1 MPQNATDTQK
11 KCRRERK
18 PTKMAAYELPDLA
31 DLFSKLSD
39 DDLVKLYQDLLQEL
53 DEIVAESKPVDPAV
67 ALQRAA
73 YEEEMVGRGM
83 QNLIRQDC

>member
-1 MPQNATDTQK
+1 
-11 KCRRERK
+11 
-18 PTKMAAYELPDLA
+18 MAAYELPDLA

-39 DDLVKLYQDLLQEL
+39 DDLFKLYRDLLQEL
-53 DEIVAESKPVDPAV
+53 DESKPVDPAI

-83 QNLIRQDC
+83 QNLVRQDC

>member
-1 MPQNATDTQK
+1 
-11 KCRRERK
+11 
-18 PTKMAAYELPDLA
+18 MAAYELPDLA

-53 DEIVAESKPVDPAV
+53 DEIVAESKPIDPAI
-67 ALQRAA
+67 AHQRAA